1 MPNLA
6 RSFAEYAPRALLLTL
21 LAAFA
26 AVNVAAEL
34 PPSAYKQMQAKAGE
48 SLQIEVLSVTET
60 VARDEPNFKQTSVTI
75 EARVVK
81 VLRTRSRTKR
91 NATISITYL
100 HDEHSGGWAGPSP
113 VPILEQGKTYPA
125 FLTRSKE
132 GVYAPA
138 AGGHSFDQI
147 K

>member
-1 MPNLA
+1 MLNLA
-6 RSFAEYAPRALLLTL
+6 RSFHECASRALLLVL
-21 LAAFA
+21 LVAFA

-48 SLQIEVLSVTET
+48 RLQIEVLSIKET
-60 VARDEPNFKQTSVTI
+60 VVRDEPDFKQTSITI

-91 NATISITYL
+91 NQTISITYL

-125 FLTRSKE
+125 FLTKSKD

-138 AGGHSFDQI
+138 AGGHSFDPI